1 MRKESFLWLALGS
14 SFLVLLFI
22 MLPLLRM
29 VSAPTLS
36 SLWETI
42 LDPDVYRSIW
52 LSLYTGISAAL
63 ICFIF
68 GTPLAYL
75 LARSQ
80 FRGKKIVEAIVDLPI
95 VIPHPVVGIALL
107 GLVGKN
113 FWLGRLMQELGIR
126 IVGSPAGI
134 IMVMTFVG
142 LPFYLQAAKEGFSS
156 VSPRLEH
163 VSRSLGASM
172 FATFIGVTFPLAW
185 RSILSGI
192 IMCCARA
199 ISEFGAVVII
209 AYHPMIAPVLM
220 FERFQSYGLRYS
232 QPVAVWLIVVCLLLF
247 VSLRLVGSGAHKVGR
262 GSRAGSRI

>member
-1 MRKESFLWLALGS
+1 MRKESFLWLALAS

-22 MLPLLRM
+22 LVPLLRM
-29 VSAPTLS
+29 VSAP
-36 SLWETI
+36 SLAALRATI
-42 LDPDVYRSIW
+42 IDPEVLRSLW

-63 ICFIF
+63 ICFVF
-68 GTPLAYL
+68 GTPLAWL
-75 LARSQ
+75 LARSE
-80 FRGKKIVEAIVDLPI
+80 FRGKRVVEAIVDLPI

-113 FWLGRLMQELGIR
+113 FWFGRLLHEFGLR
-126 IVGSPAGI
+126 LVGNPLGI

-142 LPFYLQAAKEGFSS
+142 LPFYLQSAKEGFAS
-156 VSPRLEH
+156 VPPRLEH
-163 VSRSLGASM
+163 VARSLGASM
-172 FATFIGVTFPLAW
+172 FTTFFTVTFPLA
-185 RSILSGI
+185 RRAILSGI

-220 FERFQSYGLRYS
+220 FERFQSYGLKYS

-247 VSLRLVGSGAHKVGR
+247 VSLRLVGRGPERTRSGGAR
-262 GSRAGSRI
+262 

>member
-1 MRKESFLWLALGS
+1 MRKEAFLWLVMGS
-14 SFLVLLFI
+14 SFLVLTFI
-22 MLPLLRM
+22 LVPLLRM
-29 VSAPTLS
+29 VTAPSLA

-42 LDPDVYRSIW
+42 SDPDVYRSIW
-52 LSLYTGISAAL
+52 LSLYTGVSAAA
-63 ICFIF
+63 ICFVF

-80 FRGKKIVEAIVDLPI
+80 FRGKRIVEAIVDLPI

-113 FWLGRLMQELGIR
+113 FWLGRLMSELGLR
-126 IVGSPAGI
+126 IIGSPAGI

-142 LPFYLQAAKEGFSS
+142 LPFYLQAAKEGFAS

-172 FATFIGVTFPLAW
+172 WATFFGVTFPLAW
-185 RSILSGI
+185 RYILSGI

-220 FERFQSYGLRYS
+220 FERFQSFGLRYS

-247 VSLRLVGSGAHKVGR
+247 VSLRMVGG
-262 GSRAGSRI
+262 GSRKTESGNRTGSRI